1 MAVDAQARLYTSKRA
16 GLTVVVG
23 GLASA
28 EGIGGPDV
36 LDTLLRLGRPADVI
50 AAAGKLGPLTADAAI
65 GELAPGSPVQ
75 ATRECFFAGQAW
87 DEAARPLSAT
97 ISGCGRETPED
108 KFWAEPLS
116 DWVCARNLLTA
127 CCALVMSGKADLAE
141 RVATCDG
148 LLEGSTVVLPL
159 ARDPRRR
166 NFRVADGMVQERDER
181 LLLRVRDAARA
192 SGAETVTEDGF
203 VRLRVPAADTAEVA
217 DRVLEVAWRS
227 FADVLPRA
235 ASDLGH
241 EAYFAAADTLSQA
254 TLALVEHPGRG
265 IKLCP
270 ACGKYFLQGARQSTF
285 CCVNCRVA
293 QYRANK

>member
-1 MAVDAQARLYTSKRA
+1 MVL
-16 GLTVVVG
+16 G
-23 GLASA
+23 GPASA
-28 EGIGGPDV
+28 PGIGGPDV
-36 LDTLLRLGRPADVI
+36 LDTLLRIGRPADVI
-50 AAAGKLGPLTADAAI
+50 VAANKLGPLTADAAT

-87 DEAARPLSAT
+87 DEGARPLSAT
-97 ISGCGRETPED
+97 ISGCGRETPEEGL
-108 KFWAEPLS
+108 WAEPLS

-127 CCALVMSGKADLAE
+127 CCALVMSGKAGLAE

-148 LLEGSTVVLPL
+148 FLEGGAVTLPL

-181 LLLRVRDAARA
+181 LLLRVQKAARA
-192 SGAETVTEDGF
+192 SGAETAAEDGF
-203 VRLRVPAADTAEVA
+203 VWLRVPAGDTTEVA
-217 DRVLEVAWRS
+217 DRVLEIAWRS
-227 FADVLPRA
+227 FAEVRPRF
-235 ASDLGH
+235 ASELGH
-241 EAYFAAADTLSQA
+241 EAWLAGEDMLSQA
-254 TLALVEHPGRG
+254 TLGLVEHPGRG

-293 QYRANK
+293 QHRAKK